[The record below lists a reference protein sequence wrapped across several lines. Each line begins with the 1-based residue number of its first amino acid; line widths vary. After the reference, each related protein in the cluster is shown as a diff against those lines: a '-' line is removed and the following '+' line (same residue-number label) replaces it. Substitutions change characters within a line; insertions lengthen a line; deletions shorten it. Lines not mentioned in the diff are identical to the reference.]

1 MPWPADESVEAA
13 GAAFIAHLRD
23 ARQASDHT
31 LRAYRH
37 ELAGLVAWLARDA
50 PAGGAV
56 DDLSPIRLRSWI
68 AERSGAAG
76 SVSPAT
82 LARTVAALRAF
93 GRFLATSERLPAN
106 PALMLRSPRVGR
118 PLPHYL
124 EADQVEALLLA
135 PSGEGEAALRDRAVL
150 ELLYSTGMRVGELV
164 ALEDRHL
171 DLIGRVTVLRGKGRK
186 ERLAPLG
193 EPAIRAFERYR
204 SLRDQQHG
212 PGVAGR
218 ASLLSV
224 ATAKR
229 HSGGGRRLSTRDIGR
244 IVSTHLA
251 AAGLSSRTS
260 PHTLRHSFAT
270 HLVQA
275 GADIRAVQELLG
287 HSSLNTTQIYT
298 HLTIEALREVY
309 DRAHP
314 RA

>member
-1 MPWPADESVEAA
+1 VPLAADESVAAA

-23 ARQASDHT
+23 ARQASEHT

-37 ELAGLVAWLARDA
+37 ELDGLLAWLGRSAQ
-50 PAGGAV
+50 AGTAV
-56 DDLSPIRLRSWI
+56 AELSPVLLRSWI
-68 AERSGAAG
+68 SERAGAAG

-106 PALMLRSPRVGR
+106 PALMLRAPRVGR

-124 EADQVEALLLA
+124 EAAQIEALLLA
-135 PSGEGEAALRDRAVL
+135 PSGPDEAPLRDRAML

-171 DLIGRVTVLRGKGRK
+171 DLIGQVARLRGKGRK

-193 EPAIRAFERYR
+193 EPAIRAFEAYR
-204 SLRDQQHG
+204 SARDQHHG
-212 PGVAGR
+212 PAVSGR
-218 ASLLSV
+218 ASFLSV
-224 ATAKR
+224 STAKR
-229 HSGGGRRLSTRDIGR
+229 ASGGGRRLSTRDVGR
-244 IVSTHLA
+244 IVARHLA

>member
-1 MPWPADESVEAA
+1 MTRSADESVAAA
-13 GAAFIAHLRD
+13 GEAFIAHLRD

-37 ELAGLVAWLARDA
+37 ELAGLIAWLARDA
-50 PAGGAV
+50 AGGGAV
-56 DDLSPIRLRSWI
+56 HELTPVRLRGWI
-68 AERSGAAG
+68 GERAGAAG
-76 SVSPAT
+76 SIGPAT
-82 LARTVAALRAF
+82 LARTVAAMRAF
-93 GRFLATSERLPAN
+93 GRFLATSERVPSN

-124 EADQVEALLLA
+124 EGGQIEALLLA
-135 PSGEGEAALRDRAVL
+135 PSGDGEAGVRDRALL

-171 DLIGRVTVLRGKGRK
+171 DLIGRVARLRGKGRK

-193 EPAIRAFERYR
+193 DPAIRAFERYR
-204 SLRDQQHG
+204 SLRDHEHG
-212 PGVAGR
+212 PAVAGR
-218 ASLLSV
+218 ASFLSV
-224 ATAKR
+224 AAAKR
-229 HSGGGRRLSTRDIGR
+229 ASGGGRRLSTRDIGR
-244 IVSTHLA
+244 IVARHIA

>member
-1 MPWPADESVEAA
+1 MRSPSSRPCRCA
-13 GAAFIAHLRD
+13 
-23 ARQASDHT
+23 
-31 LRAYRH
+31 
-37 ELAGLVAWLARDA
+37 AWL
-50 PAGGAV
+50 G
-56 DDLSPIRLRSWI
+56 
-68 AERSGAAG
+68 ERAGAAG
-76 SVSPAT
+76 SISPAT

-118 PLPHYL
+118 PLPHFL
-124 EADQVEALLLA
+124 EGHQVEALLLA
-135 PSGEGEAALRDRAVL
+135 PSGAGEAGLRDRAVL

-171 DLIGRVTVLRGKGRK
+171 DLIGRVARLRGKGRK

-193 EPAIRAFERYR
+193 APAIRAFEDYR
-204 SLRDQQHG
+204 CERDRQHG
-212 PGVAGR
+212 PARAGR
-218 ASLLSV
+218 ASFLSV
-224 ATAKR
+224 AAAKR
-229 HSGGGRRLSTRDIGR
+229 ASGGGRRLTTRDIGR
-244 IVSTHLA
+244 IVARHCA
-251 AAGLSSRTS
+251 AAGLPARTS

-298 HLTIEALREVY
+298 HLTIEALREIY

>member
-1 MPWPADESVEAA
+1 MPSSADESLADA

-23 ARQASDHT
+23 ARQASTHT
-31 LRAYRH
+31 LRAYQH
-37 ELAGLVAWLARDA
+37 ELSGLLAWRARDA
-50 PAGGAV
+50 PGGGTVAELSPTLLRGWLAERAGAGG
-56 DDLSPIRLRSWI
+56 SI
-68 AERSGAAG
+68 
-76 SVSPAT
+76 SPAT

-93 GRFLATSERLPAN
+93 ARYLVTSERLTAN
-106 PALMLRSPRVGR
+106 PALLLRSPRVGR
-118 PLPHYL
+118 TLPHYL
-124 EADQVEALLLA
+124 EAGQVEALLLA
-135 PSGEGEAALRDRAVL
+135 PSDEGEAGLRDRAAF
-150 ELLYSTGMRVGELV
+150 ELIYSTGMRVGELV

-171 DLIGRVTVLRGKGRK
+171 DLIGRVAVLRGKGRK

-204 SLRDQQHG
+204 AVRDVEHG
-212 PGVAGR
+212 PAAAGR
-218 ASLLSV
+218 ACFLSV
-224 ATAKR
+224 AAAKR
-229 HSGGGRRLSTRDIGR
+229 RSGGGRRLSTRDVGR
-244 IVSTHLA
+244 MVSRHLV
-251 AAGLSSRTS
+251 AAGLSVRTT

-309 DRAHP
+309 RRAHP